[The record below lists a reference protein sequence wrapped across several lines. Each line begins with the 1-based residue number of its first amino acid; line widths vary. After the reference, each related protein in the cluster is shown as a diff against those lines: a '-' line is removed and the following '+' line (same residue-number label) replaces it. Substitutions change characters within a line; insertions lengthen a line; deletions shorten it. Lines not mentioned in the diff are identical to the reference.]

1 MRKFEKVSFEEFKKE
16 FGNNKNL
23 YNSYNIPKRKTI
35 DSAGYDFE
43 AIEDFTIKPKE
54 SLKIPLGVKVTMDKG
69 EMIMIVVRSS
79 VGFKYNVRMQ
89 NQVGIIERDYYNND
103 SHEGHLFIKL
113 KNEGNSDF
121 VVKKGQGIAQG
132 IFVNFLTVDNEE
144 KIETV
149 RTGGIGSTD

>member
-35 DSAGYDFE
+35 YSAGYDFE
-43 AIEDFTIKPKE
+43 AIEDFIIKPKE
-54 SLKIPLGVKVTMDKG
+54 SKKIPLGVKVTMNKG
-69 EMIMIVVRSS
+69 EMLMIVVRSS

-103 SHEGHLFIKL
+103 SNEGHLFIKL
-113 KNEGNSDF
+113 QNEGNSDF